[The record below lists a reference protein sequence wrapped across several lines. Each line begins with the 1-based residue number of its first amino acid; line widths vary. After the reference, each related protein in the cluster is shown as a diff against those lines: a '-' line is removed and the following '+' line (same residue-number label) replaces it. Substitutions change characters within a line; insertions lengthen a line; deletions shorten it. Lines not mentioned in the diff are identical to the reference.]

1 MHESTPEYHLSTEQA
16 KLLVERTVAIIGD
29 KWSLLLIGELGFGK
43 SSGRF
48 NEMLRELSPI
58 SSRTLSVKLSKLC
71 GNGIIQKTIENA
83 SPPYTRYSLTGK
95 GIDLVFAF
103 RAMADWSLKWQNQAS
118 NGTEQ

>member
-1 MHESTPEYHLSTEQA
+1 MHESTPEYDLSKEQA

-71 GNGIIQKTIENA
+71 ENGIIQKTIENA
-83 SPPYTRYSLTGK
+83 SPPYTRYALTEK